1 MCLEPKKQVMTK
13 LTIEIP
19 ESEQIDVFDFIKQ
32 KGGNILTIDAADDDL
47 EAEEFALLQE
57 SYKEALLIKKGII
70 KSLPVSELWD
80 E

>member
-1 MCLEPKKQVMTK
+1 MTK

-19 ESEQIDVFDFIKQ
+19 ESEQIEVFDFIKQ
-32 KGGNILTIDAADDDL
+32 KGGNILTIDADDL

-70 KSLPVSELWD
+70 KSLPLSELWD
-80 E
+80 EYLLNM